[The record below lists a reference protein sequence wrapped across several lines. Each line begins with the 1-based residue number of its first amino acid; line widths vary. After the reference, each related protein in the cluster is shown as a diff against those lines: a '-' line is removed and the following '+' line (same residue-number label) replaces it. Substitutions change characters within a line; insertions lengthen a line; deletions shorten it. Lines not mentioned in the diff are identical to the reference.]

1 MSKKKY
7 YLGDGKS
14 DLKGAMHWC
23 TKNKVTCWLTDVS
36 DFSLENDYV
45 LEVIFD
51 EDDTQE
57 EMMFVLGWVNG
68 N

>member
-7 YLGDGKS
+7 YLGDGNS
-14 DLKGAMHWC
+14 DLKGAIDWC
-23 TKNKVTCWLTDVS
+23 TKNKVACYLTDVS
-36 DFSLENDYV
+36 DFSLNNDEV